1 MPKKESIQQKL
12 KRIRPPRVQ
21 ITYDVE
27 IGGAIE
33 MKELPFVVGV
43 LGDFSGQPVE
53 PLARLKDRKLI
64 EIDRDNFDQVLEA
77 QAPRLALRVDNKLS
91 DDGSKM
97 NVEMKFNN
105 MMDFEPD
112 QVVQQVEPLRKLV
125 EARQKLRDI
134 LSKTDGNDKLEA
146 MLTDLLKDPNAQK
159 QLGKQLGLPGAP
171 SNSNAPAAKPKDAL
185 KNALGGLLK
194 GN

>member
-1 MPKKESIQQKL
+1 MPKKESVQQKL

-43 LGDFSGQPVE
+43 LGDFSGQPVQQL
-53 PLARLKDRKLI
+53 PRIKDRKLI
-64 EIDRDNFDQVLEA
+64 EIDRDNFDQVLAA
-77 QAPRLALRVDNKLS
+77 QAPRLALRVDNKLT

-105 MMDFEPD
+105 MLDFEPD
-112 QVVQQVEPLRKLV
+112 MAELRPDFFVVN
-125 EARQKLRDI
+125 
-134 LSKTDGNDKLEA
+134 TDGGSAEKRRLCERYGVQYVELER
-146 MLTDLLKDPNAQK
+146 TPRP
-159 QLGKQLGLPGAP
+159 GLPPRSSTKNLTRAP
-171 SNSNAPAAKPKDAL
+171 
-185 KNALGGLLK
+185 G
-194 GN
+194 